1 LQYAGFWRRAA
12 AFGIDLVLLPVIWFA
27 IVMLLAVAGG
37 LLAGI
42 LDTSETTDERF
53 LDRAF
58 GPVAGTLLVVVP
70 VLYSAVLE
78 AAAGGTVGKLLVGIH
93 VAETDG
99 SRLRFVRALVR
110 AIGKMVSSLFFG
122 LGLLPA
128 ALTERRQAF
137 HDLVGGTVVLAGRRG
152 SSSTERVL
160 GPPGDQADAPVMV
173 RES

>member
-1 LQYAGFWRRAA
+1 VQYAGFWRRAA
-12 AFGIDLVLLPVIWFA
+12 AFGVDLVLLPIIWFA
-27 IVMLLAVAGG
+27 TVMLLAVAGG

-58 GPVAGTLLVVVP
+58 GPVAATLLLVVP

-78 AAAGGTVGKLLVGIH
+78 AAAGGTVGKLILGIH
-93 VAETDG
+93 VAEADG
-99 SRLRFVRALVR
+99 GRLRFVRAVVR
-110 AIGKMVSSLFFG
+110 AIGKLVSTLFFG

-128 ALTERRQAF
+128 ALTERHQAF
-137 HDLVGGTVVLAGRRG
+137 HDLVAGTVVFPGRRG

-160 GPPGDQADAPVMV
+160 GPPGEQAEAPEMV
-173 RES
+173 RET

>member
-1 LQYAGFWRRAA
+1 VQYAGFWRRAA

-27 IVMLLAVAGG
+27 AVMLLAVAGG

-42 LDTSETTDERF
+42 LDTSGAT
-53 LDRAF
+53 DRAF
-58 GPVAGTLLVVVP
+58 GPVAGTLLIVVP

-137 HDLVGGTVVLAGRRG
+137 HDLVAGTVVLPGRRG

-160 GPPGDQADAPVMV
+160 GPPGEQADAPVMV
-173 RES
+173 RET